1 MNKTYKADAAASK
14 AIRKL
19 TKKGDRKLAGKLKPA
34 KKGK

>member
-1 MNKTYKADAAASK
+1 MIRANPRAAR

-19 TKKGDRKLAGKLKPA
+19 TKKGDRKLASTLKPA